1 MQPGGALKFRL
12 EGLDDQGRRIPY
24 VTRSV
29 PVPENSDWTETVIE
43 FSLNKNIHWPLGT
56 LIQDEWSDGLMWVD
70 HIRLDA
76 GKK

>member
-1 MQPGGALKFRL
+1 MIL
-12 EGLDDQGRRIPY
+12 
-24 VTRSV
+24 TRPKMSYQQ
-29 PVPENSDWTETVIE
+29 EKTKTFEIG
-43 FSLNKNIHWPLGT
+43 SLNKNIHWPLGT